1 MKDDHS
7 KTNIGKITAS
17 KKIAQESPRVT
28 RFQAPRSITRGR
40 HPIVQSPLGRLLR
53 GDPKCVDRL
62 GKNGKRPK
70 TATDSPSAPG
80 LFVGRAGFNH
90 DPLGIDIVHH
100 LVLHHGL
107 FYFLFDQVPQ
117 VIFVFQELRIA
128 LDG

>member
-1 MKDDHS
+1 M
-7 KTNIGKITAS
+7 
-17 KKIAQESPRVT
+17 T
-28 RFQAPRSITRGR
+28 RFEAPRSITGGW

-70 TATDSPSAPG
+70 TATTASPLPPG
-80 LFVGRAGFNH
+80 LFVGRAGFNR

-117 VIFVFQELRIA
+117 VIFVFQKLRIA